1 MKKKDVIDLIRYHVS
16 HNEKAFRDTATAIA
30 CEFNRMGDEQL
41 AQFIMSQIS
50 DAQTFVVQDMPE
62 EPFFLDK
69 ISYTAG
75 YFPLPVEIK
84 EDLVGILNA
93 VSLNQGISKF
103 FFYGPPGT
111 GKTESAKRIAKLLN
125 REIYSVNF
133 AQLID
138 SKLGQTS
145 KNIAE
150 LFKEIKSLSEARDV
164 VILFDE
170 FDSIAMDRTNS
181 RDLREMGRV
190 TSSVIKELDKL
201 QNEVIIATSNLYESF
216 DPAVIRRFDATVDFS
231 RYSRE
236 DLIDISLGFV
246 SNFLEQFGYEGKK
259 NSRLFKKIV
268 ETQMGKIP
276 YPGGLRNLIRK
287 SIAFSDLRREQDY
300 LRKFFQLVVPK
311 EKQNPEQLKAN
322 GFSLREIELL
332 TDISKSSAARILER
346 SL

>member
-1 MKKKDVIDLIRYHVS
+1 
-16 HNEKAFRDTATAIA
+16 
-30 CEFNRMGDEQL
+30 
-41 AQFIMSQIS
+41 
-50 DAQTFVVQDMPE
+50 
-62 EPFFLDK
+62 
-69 ISYTAG
+69 
-75 YFPLPVEIK
+75 
-84 EDLVGILNA
+84 
-93 VSLNQGISKF
+93 
-103 FFYGPPGT
+103 
-111 GKTESAKRIAKLLN
+111 
-125 REIYSVNF
+125 
-133 AQLID
+133 
-138 SKLGQTS
+138 
-145 KNIAE
+145 
-150 LFKEIKSLSEARDV
+150 
-164 VILFDE
+164 
-170 FDSIAMDRTNS
+170 
-181 RDLREMGRV
+181 MGRV